1 MSRIGTMGPR
11 KTKFNPTTN
20 NPFQGATVINFSTRG
35 GPLITLTN
43 PRDFQSTQVKN
54 GAKPFVIVRTK
65 PPNAGAAYGDN
76 SRLEMGIARGQT
88 LTSRI
93 GFDITVG
100 VNNNGALI
108 DTDGIQTISISAT
121 DDRGNPIAV
130 FGPGGEE
137 GRPEQPTAQGTYT
150 KAQAAAQGVTLRDGD
165 NFKFTL
171 QQAAQAANPE
181 FPADRIN
188 GTLYFP
194 DEILGQLRRPGDSA
208 IMLLT
213 INIDYLSQTTGA
225 VVSLTG
231 AVLTMAL
238 YFTED

>member
-1 MSRIGTMGPR
+1 MSRIGVMGPR

-20 NPFQGATVINFSTRG
+20 NPFQGATVINFSARRS
-35 GPLITLTN
+35 PLITLTD
-43 PRDFQSTQVKN
+43 PRDFRSTQVKN

-76 SRLEMGIARGQT
+76 SRLEMGVARAQT
-88 LTSRI
+88 LTPRV
-93 GFDITVG
+93 GFDITIG

-108 DTDGIQTISISAT
+108 DTDGIQAISISAT

-130 FGPGGEE
+130 FGPREE
-137 GRPEQPTAQGTYT
+137 EARPENPVALGTFT
-150 KAQAAAQGVTLRDGD
+150 KAQAAEQEITLRDGD
-165 NFKFTL
+165 NFNFTL
-171 QQAAQAANPE
+171 QNAVQAANPGE
-181 FPADRIN
+181 PPERAF

-194 DEILGQLRRPGDSA
+194 EEILSQLRNPGDNVV
-208 IMLLT
+208 MLLT

-231 AVLTMAL
+231 AVLGL
-238 YFTED
+238 NLWFTED

>member
-1 MSRIGTMGPR
+1 MSKIGTMGPR

-20 NPFQGATVINFSTRG
+20 NPFQGATVINFGTRG
-35 GPLITLTN
+35 SPLITLSD
-43 PRDFQSTQVKN
+43 PRDSQSTQVKN

-65 PPNAGAAYGDN
+65 PPNAGAAYGN
-76 SRLEMGIARGQT
+76 NRLEMGIARGQT
-88 LTSRI
+88 LNSRI

-121 DDRGNPIAV
+121 DDRERPIPV

-137 GRPEQPTAQGTYT
+137 GRADSPTAQGTYT

-181 FPADRIN
+181 LPADRVN

-194 DEILGQLRRPGDSA
+194 DEILGQLTNPGDSA
-208 IMLLT
+208 TMLLT
-213 INIDYLSQTTGA
+213 ININYLSQTTGA

-231 AVLTMAL
+231 AVLSMTV